1 MIANSTSAPPQF
13 ATQTLQNSLTADLHA
28 TEQTRVAAASL
39 SQVAINEFALR
50 FNAAMIEM
58 LTNQGVSDAS
68 PLRKK
73 LKAYS
78 TAGVAPAGASSRF
91 V

>member
-1 MIANSTSAPPQF
+1 MIASTPSPFAQF
-13 ATQTLQNSLTADLHA
+13 ATPILQNTLTADIQA
-28 TEQTRVAAASL
+28 SEQTRVAAASL

-58 LTNQGVSDAS
+58 LTAQGVSNAS
-68 PLRKK
+68 PLGKK
-73 LKAYS
+73 LKAYAAPS
-78 TAGVAPAGASSRF
+78 VAAVEATSRF